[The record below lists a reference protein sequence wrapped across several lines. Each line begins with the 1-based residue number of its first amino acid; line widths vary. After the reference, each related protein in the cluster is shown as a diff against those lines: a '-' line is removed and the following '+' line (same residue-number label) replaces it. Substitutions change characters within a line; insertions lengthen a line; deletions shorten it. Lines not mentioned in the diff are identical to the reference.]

1 LVHQKYI
8 CMSNLLLLF
17 HHSSTLTL
25 GILRR
30 RYLEKVGRES
40 LSTKDRQ
47 LMKKI
52 VEEELLKMQVTEV
65 RKRLMILPSCIC
77 LKTTHC

>member
-1 LVHQKYI
+1 MVRQNYI

-17 HHSSTLTL
+17 NLSSTLTL

-40 LSTKDRQ
+40 FSTKDRQ

-52 VEEELLKMQVTEV
+52 VEEELLKMQVS
-65 RKRLMILPSCIC
+65 KRQ
-77 LKTTHC
+77 